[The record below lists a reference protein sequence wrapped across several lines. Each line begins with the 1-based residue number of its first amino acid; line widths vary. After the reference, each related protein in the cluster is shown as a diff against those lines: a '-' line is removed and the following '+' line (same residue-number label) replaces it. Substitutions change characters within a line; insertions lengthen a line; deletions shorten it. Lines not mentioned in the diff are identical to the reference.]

1 MKKMILLF
9 SHKLSEKQR
18 LDAEMTFGV
27 REFISLPQELQKMW
41 SNVDPDIESIVPITE
56 PIQEFLQKSASA
68 NDIVLVQGDF
78 GLVYHIVIY
87 CKQNKFIPVYATTQR
102 NSVEYSQNNQN
113 FKKSIFEFRRFR
125 EYE

>member
-9 SHKLSEKQR
+9 SHRLNEKQR
-18 LDAEMTFGV
+18 LDAETTFEV

-41 SNVDPDIESIVPITE
+41 SNVDPDAESVEPITE
-56 PIQEFLQKSASA
+56 PIKEFLQKSASE

-78 GLVYHIVIY
+78 GLVYHIVSY
-87 CKQNKFIPVYATTQR
+87 CKQNKFIPVYATTKR

-113 FKKSIFEFRRFR
+113 FKKSVFEFRRFR